1 MDLGIGDHFV
11 FLAAESEAVSSSQLL
26 TRPIGVIVRERD
38 VLVGIDAAGEKH
50 LLLPVRSDERV
61 SDDQS
66 HGVTVSVRRL
76 HMHGSHAV
84 YADLHCRARHLDLVF
99 ERLVEDVVTRLQKAT
114 GVDAVSV
121 CIATLDDWRALL
133 RTAGQALP
141 HDAVVGL
148 VGELEV
154 LKRISA
160 RHPAPALDSWTG
172 PAGSVHDFVAGARA
186 LEVKTTSSIDGKSV
200 SISDLDQLDS
210 ALVDNLHLVVVHV
223 RDNPTAP
230 GVAERIDHLVATGTP
245 RQALLERLQKVGYI
259 YDMDLHDQ
267 DRLEV
272 RSVRFWTVDET
283 FPGLRRSHFSEQ
295 TLHAVTRV
303 RYDLFLD
310 AAPPPLTDDQANRV
324 LSEWTQAS

>member
-1 MDLGIGDHFV
+1 MELGIGDHFV
-11 FLAAESEAVSSSQLL
+11 FLAAEAEAVSGSQLL

-66 HGVTVSVRRL
+66 QGVTLSVRPLYRQ
-76 HMHGSHAV
+76 GVQVA
-84 YADLHCRARHLDLVF
+84 YADLHCRGRNLDLVF

-114 GVDAVSV
+114 GLDAVSV

-133 RTAGQALP
+133 RTAAQALT
-141 HDAVVGL
+141 HDAIIGL

-154 LKRISA
+154 LEKIA
-160 RHPAPALDSWTG
+160 AHHPAAALDSWTG
-172 PAGSVHDFVAGARA
+172 PSGSVHDFVAGAGA

-210 ALVDNLHLVVVHV
+210 ALVDDLHLVVVHV
-223 RDNPTAP
+223 RQDPTAP
-230 GVAERIDHLVATGTP
+230 SVAERIDHLVAAGVP
-245 RQALLERLQKVGYI
+245 RQALLERLQKVGYV

-267 DRLEV
+267 DRLV
-272 RSVRFWTVDET
+272 AGSVRVWAVDAR
-283 FPGLRRSHFSEQ
+283 FPGLRRSQLPEQ
-295 TLHAVTRV
+295 SLHAVTRV

-310 AAPPPLTDDQANRV
+310 AAPPPLADDHADRL
-324 LSEWTQAS
+324 LSEWVQAP